1 MKKTIKI
8 EGLDCASCAAGLEG
22 MIKGIKGV
30 TACSV
35 NFSLQK
41 INIEYSDARVLEE
54 VKSTIMLFDDVKI
67 LDSDNDKDET
77 RKKHLKELLRI
88 VISAVLLTAAMILS
102 SLDGSGWI
110 LWISYGLF
118 GAAYLVVGLPVL
130 ITAVKNLFG
139 KHPFNENFLM
149 SIASVGAF
157 IIGELFEGVMVML
170 LYAVGELL
178 QSIAVGSSRRSISN
192 LVSIRSE
199 TATVLVSDYQV
210 VVPPEKL
217 NVGDIVLVKA
227 GEKIPV
233 DGIVVEG
240 TTDLDTKSLTGE
252 FKLKP
257 VTVGDEVLSGCINMG
272 GNIKVKTTRKYV
284 DSAVAKIME
293 MVENASDKKSR
304 TEKTVTVFARFY
316 TPIVCILAV
325 VIGFIVPAL
334 IWAFGGFFDLATWVH
349 RALVLLV
356 VSCPC
361 AIVISI
367 PLTYFCAI
375 GSAAKQGILVK
386 GATFFDT
393 LAKTR
398 VAAFDKT
405 GTLTKGE
412 FSIVKVE
419 GDGVVDY
426 VAAAERGSSHPI
438 AKPFESIQTKYVATE
453 VKEIAG
459 KGVSCL
465 IDGKRV
471 LVGNYKL
478 LDEAGV
484 ACEKREANGTLIYV
498 AVDGKYIGMVEL
510 DDTVKEDATAAL
522 ADLKATGVAR
532 TVILTGDNKQ
542 GAQRVAR
549 KIGGIDEDYCDILPD
564 KKAEIVEEL
573 KKEGVVLYV
582 GDGINDTPVMTVADC
597 AVSMGKLGSAAA
609 VEASDVVLPTDNL
622 KAVPKAVKIAKKT
635 KARVIENLT
644 FAILAKVVFMV
655 LGVLDLLPM
664 WLAVIAD
671 VGVMLLTVLNATRVS
686 G

>member
-1 MKKTIKI
+1 M
-8 EGLDCASCAAGLEG
+8 
-22 MIKGIKGV
+22 
-30 TACSV
+30 
-35 NFSLQK
+35 
-41 INIEYSDARVLEE
+41 
-54 VKSTIMLFDDVKI
+54 
-67 LDSDNDKDET
+67 
-77 RKKHLKELLRI
+77 
-88 VISAVLLTAAMILS
+88 
-102 SLDGSGWI
+102 
-110 LWISYGLF
+110 
-118 GAAYLVVGLPVL
+118 
-130 ITAVKNLFG
+130 
-139 KHPFNENFLM
+139 
-149 SIASVGAF
+149 
-157 IIGELFEGVMVML
+157 
-170 LYAVGELL
+170 
-178 QSIAVGSSRRSISN
+178 
-192 LVSIRSE
+192 
-199 TATVLVSDYQV
+199 
-210 VVPPEKL
+210 
-217 NVGDIVLVKA
+217 
-227 GEKIPV
+227 
-233 DGIVVEG
+233 
-240 TTDLDTKSLTGE
+240 
-252 FKLKP
+252 
-257 VTVGDEVLSGCINMG
+257 
-272 GNIKVKTTRKYV
+272 
-284 DSAVAKIME
+284 
-293 MVENASDKKSR
+293 
-304 TEKTVTVFARFY
+304 
-316 TPIVCILAV
+316 
-325 VIGFIVPAL
+325 VIGFVVPAL
-334 IWAFGGFFDLATWVH
+334 IRAFGGSFDLATWVH

-426 VAAAERGSSHPI
+426 VAATERGSSHPI

-498 AVDGKYIGMVEL
+498 AVDGKYMGMVEL

-549 KIGGIDEDYCDILPD
+549 KIGGIDEVYCDILPD
-564 KKAEIVEEL
+564 KK
-573 KKEGVVLYV
+573 
-582 GDGINDTPVMTVADC
+582 
-597 AVSMGKLGSAAA
+597 
-609 VEASDVVLPTDNL
+609 
-622 KAVPKAVKIAKKT
+622 
-635 KARVIENLT
+635 R
-644 FAILAKVVFMV
+644 
-655 LGVLDLLPM
+655 
-664 WLAVIAD
+664 
-671 VGVMLLTVLNATRVS
+671 R
-686 G
+686 

>member
-1 MKKTIKI
+1 M
-8 EGLDCASCAAGLEG
+8 
-22 MIKGIKGV
+22 
-30 TACSV
+30 
-35 NFSLQK
+35 
-41 INIEYSDARVLEE
+41 
-54 VKSTIMLFDDVKI
+54 
-67 LDSDNDKDET
+67 
-77 RKKHLKELLRI
+77 
-88 VISAVLLTAAMILS
+88 
-102 SLDGSGWI
+102 
-110 LWISYGLF
+110 
-118 GAAYLVVGLPVL
+118 
-130 ITAVKNLFG
+130 
-139 KHPFNENFLM
+139 
-149 SIASVGAF
+149 
-157 IIGELFEGVMVML
+157 
-170 LYAVGELL
+170 
-178 QSIAVGSSRRSISN
+178 
-192 LVSIRSE
+192 
-199 TATVLVSDYQV
+199 
-210 VVPPEKL
+210 
-217 NVGDIVLVKA
+217 
-227 GEKIPV
+227 
-233 DGIVVEG
+233 
-240 TTDLDTKSLTGE
+240 
-252 FKLKP
+252 
-257 VTVGDEVLSGCINMG
+257 
-272 GNIKVKTTRKYV
+272 
-284 DSAVAKIME
+284 
-293 MVENASDKKSR
+293 
-304 TEKTVTVFARFY
+304 TVFARFY

-325 VIGFIVPAL
+325 VIGFVVPAL
-334 IWAFGGFFDLATWVH
+334 IRAFGGSFDLATWVH

-398 VAAFDKT
+398 VAAVDKT

-412 FSIVKVE
+412 FSIVRVE
-419 GDGVVDY
+419 GDGVVAY

-438 AKPFESIQTKYVATE
+438 AKPFEGIQTKYVATE

-459 KGVSCL
+459 KGLSCL

-498 AVDGKYIGMVEL
+498 AVDGKYMGMVEL

-549 KIGGIDEDYCDILPD
+549 KIGGIDEVYCDILPD